1 MLTDELYEETMDT
14 QTYQIIVSSHQKSL
28 RLDRFIA
35 ESIPRISRTRVQLL
49 IENGHILRNG
59 RVIDK
64 ASLKVTP
71 GDILTISIPQRRPLA
86 VEPEM
91 IPLQIVYEDDDLIV
105 INKPPDM
112 VVHPAAGNRT
122 GTLVN
127 ALAHYCTTLSTA
139 GGYYRPGI
147 IHRLD
152 KDTSGT
158 IIAAKNDVAHNEMA
172 RKFEHRKIE
181 KYYLALVWGSI
192 TPSSGVIL
200 DPIGR
205 DPSNRKKFAVVPDG
219 KDAETRY
226 KVLADLDFL
235 SLVRLRIITGRTHQ
249 IRVHMAYSGHP
260 VLGDSTYGGRTKKL
274 KSLKPRQREKA
285 VQVLDCIHRQ
295 ALHSYEM
302 FFDHPRTGE
311 PIHVRSNL
319 PRDMCEVLEILGYN
333 GESVC

>member
-1 MLTDELYEETMDT
+1 MLTDELYEETLDT
-14 QTYQIIVSSHQKSL
+14 QTYQIIVSPNQKSQ

-35 ESIPRISRTRVQLL
+35 EAIPRISRTRVQML
-49 IENGHILRNG
+49 IEDGCILRNG
-59 RVIDK
+59 NVVPKTSMKI
-64 ASLKVTP
+64 AP
-71 GDILTISIPQRRPLA
+71 GDILTITVPQRRPLA

-91 IPLQIVYEDDDLIV
+91 IPLNIVYEDDDLIV

-127 ALAHYCTTLSTA
+127 ALTHYCTTLSTM

-158 IIAAKNDVAHNEMA
+158 IIAAKNDVSHNKMA
-172 RKFEHRKIE
+172 RKFEYRNIR
-181 KYYLALVWGSI
+181 KYYLAIVWGRFLQ
-192 TPSSGVIL
+192 SSGVIL

-205 DPSNRKKFAVVPDG
+205 HPVHRKKFAVTSDG
-219 KDAETRY
+219 KDSETHY
-226 KVLADLDFL
+226 EVLAELDFL
-235 SLVRLRIITGRTHQ
+235 SLVRLRIVTGRTHQ
-249 IRVHMAYSGHP
+249 IRVHMASRDHP

-274 KSLKPRQREKA
+274 KILKPRQRELA
-285 VQVLDCIHRQ
+285 IQVLDKIHRQ

-302 FFDHPRTGE
+302 FFDHPSTGK
-311 PIHVRSNL
+311 PLHVKSPL
-319 PRDMCEVLEILGYN
+319 PEDMSAVLEILGYDT
-333 GESVC
+333 EQL